1 MALYLTFGIILV
13 GIFLFVKDYFTIDT
27 TSLLIMALFIVT
39 GVLTPEEGFSGFIHP
54 ATVTLSCMF
63 VLSAA
68 IFKSGI
74 IDGLS
79 TYIIRLARIHYLV
92 ALATFSCVTAL
103 LSAFI
108 NDSAVVAIMIP
119 MALLV
124 CKETGIDPSK
134 LLIPISFAACFG
146 GACTLIGT
154 SANILISSYA
164 EKSGLEPFG
173 MFELTKA
180 ALVLS
185 GVGFIY
191 LFVVA
196 PYLLPKRKA
205 NKEGGL
211 IYEAENYVAEIV
223 LLANCPDV
231 NKELKKS
238 KLLTEFKAQI
248 LSINRDSRLI
258 ENFTSDFIFI
268 ENDRLKIL
276 LSPNN
281 LLNLKHSKGYK
292 VKGDV
297 VEEVVAS
304 EKPVMEQEAEELP
317 EADAVLI
324 DPTKRMYEILVPID
338 SRLAGSSLKQ
348 LNFRNVY
355 RASVLAIR
363 NRNETI
369 FKNLSDVKLKEG
381 DMLLLYASE
390 QELNALT
397 SQKQV
402 IVMSNF
408 EKKRINYKKAIPA
421 LLIAA
426 GVITAAALNLTSIL
440 MSGMIGCLLLVST
453 SILKPQEAYEAI
465 DWKVIFMIAG
475 VLSMG
480 MALEKTGGAVIIS
493 ETIFNAMGQ
502 LDPRIT
508 LSLIFLIT
516 FLSTNILSGK
526 AAAALM
532 APIVISLASILQ
544 VSERPFLVAVMFACA
559 FTFMTPLSNPTN
571 AMVYVPGKYKFA
583 DYLKIGTPLNII
595 IWLVASFTIPLF
607 FPF

>member
-1 MALYLTFGIILV
+1 MDLYLTFGIILI

-39 GVLTPEEGFSGFIHP
+39 GVLSPEEGFSGFIHP

-63 VLSAA
+63 VISAA

-92 ALATFSCVTAL
+92 ALITFCFVTAL
-103 LSAFI
+103 FSAFV

-119 MALLV
+119 IALLV
-124 CKETGIDPSK
+124 CKETGIDPAK
-134 LLIPISFAACFG
+134 LLIPISFSACFG

-164 EKSGLEPFG
+164 QKAGLEPFG

-185 GVGFIY
+185 GIGSIY
-191 LFVVA
+191 LFIVA
-196 PYLLPKRKA
+196 PFLLPKRKA

-223 LLANCPDV
+223 LLDNCPDL
-231 NKELKKS
+231 NKELKNS

-248 LSINRDSRLI
+248 LSITRDFKLI
-258 ENFTSDFIFI
+258 ENFTSDFTFT

-281 LLNLKHSKGYK
+281 LLNLKHAKGYN
-292 VKGDV
+292 VKGDIIDEN
-297 VEEVVAS
+297 VEIEKS
-304 EKPVMEQEAEELP
+304 ENEQEP
-317 EADAVLI
+317 ESDAVPI
-324 DPTKRMYEILVPID
+324 DPSKRMYEILVPID
-338 SRLAGSSLKQ
+338 SQLAGKSLKQ

-355 RASVLAIR
+355 SSSVLAIR
-363 NRNETI
+363 NRNETT
-369 FKNLSDVKLKEG
+369 FKDLNDVMIKEG

-390 QELNALT
+390 QELNLLT
-397 SQKQV
+397 SQKQAIV
-402 IVMSNF
+402 ISNY
-408 EKKRINYKKAIPA
+408 EKKRVNYKKAIPA

-480 MALEKTGGAVIIS
+480 MALEKTGGSLIIS
-493 ETIFNAMGQ
+493 ETIFNVMGE

-583 DYLKIGTPLNII
+583 DYLKVGTPLNIL
-595 IWLVASFTIPLF
+595 IWIVASFTIPLF